1 MKQKASPQELLSKYV
16 VRGKIR
22 LKGICEGLS
31 PKQRKILVYGIST
44 IYLLCSLFMIAQFFV
59 TPKSSDLPIP
69 KNEHLDS
76 PINKSHSIDYH
87 QLNTIPQ
94 LWTRNNK
101 TN

>member
-16 VRGKIR
+16 VRGKIW
-22 LKGICEGLS
+22 LKGLCEGLS
-31 PKQRKILVYGIST
+31 PKQRKIFVYGIST

-76 PINKSHSIDYH
+76 PINKSHSIDYD

>member
-1 MKQKASPQELLSKYV
+1 MTRTYSPQRMLRRWII
-16 VRGKIR
+16 RGKLWLKQQCER
-22 LKGICEGLS
+22 LS
-31 PKQRKILVYGIST
+31 TKQRKVLVYGISLV
-44 IYLLCSLFMIAQFFV
+44 YLLCSLFMIAQFFV
-59 TPKSSDLPIP
+59 TPHATALPIP

-94 LWTRNNK
+94 LWIRNNK